1 MKITPWRCASWFSMT
16 ALFLAFWI
24 GVLGSLP
31 HDVLGGV
38 IPSHGNV
45 SVGGRDTDLRQLQRF
60 LETKIA
66 RQKMEDFGV
75 PPDEAMA
82 KLREMSD
89 QDLHVLASLADRMP
103 EGGAGGV
110 TIVEIVQVLAVVGVV
125 AAVILIILG
134 VIGIGVLAKYLKN
147 KSQTQQR

>member
-1 MKITPWRCASWFSMT
+1 
-16 ALFLAFWI
+16 
-24 GVLGSLP
+24 
-31 HDVLGGV
+31 
-38 IPSHGNV
+38 
-45 SVGGRDTDLRQLQRF
+45 
-60 LETKIA
+60 
-66 RQKMEDFGV
+66 MEDFGV